1 MRFRKVCA
9 NRDCEET
16 SDVCEW
22 REVHSLGVPLG
33 IDKITFQQL
42 WDKYMQPGWVESQLA
57 CCCPRTPCGHSVR
70 TFLERE
76 PPLLYVRLD
85 RVHTDGEK
93 SHAAVDF
100 PRYLRQRS
108 GLYECAGIIHHEGE
122 TCNSGH
128 YTAIC
133 RTSARGGYRHFDDAG
148 VSDKSLS
155 WNEVT
160 RIKWQRTAHSLLYVR
175 VDLSDAARA
184 DSQSTLPYAVGA
196 ESQLRLP

>member
-1 MRFRKVCA
+1 
-9 NRDCEET
+9 
-16 SDVCEW
+16 
-22 REVHSLGVPLG
+22 
-33 IDKITFQQL
+33 
-42 WDKYMQPGWVESQLA
+42 MQPGWEESQLA

-76 PPLLYVRLD
+76 PPLLYVVLNRA
-85 RVHTDGEK
+85 HTTRARQGGAIQNHK

-175 VDLSDAARA
+175 VDLSGDART
-184 DSQSTLPYAVGA
+184 DSLPYTGGV